1 MEDIVGI
8 ASCGCVYHAEE
19 GIPCEH
25 DIALAKQRGLL
36 CSDSLDLGYCL
47 DDAGWFATGYC
58 EEAQDSKSVTS
69 AYFAKEFAGKCNW
82 RRGINCSTKNQ
93 VWFF

>member
-25 DIALAKQRGLL
+25 DIALAKKRGLL
-36 CSDSLDLGYCL
+36 CSDSLYLGYCL
-47 DDAGWFATGYC
+47 DDAGWLACLDDIGWFAGGYC
-58 EEAQDSKSVTS
+58 EEKPEPKQSCWSLQRL
-69 AYFAKEFAGKCNW
+69 AK
-82 RRGINCSTKNQ
+82 
-93 VWFF
+93 

>member
-8 ASCGCVYHAEE
+8 APCGCIYHAEE

-36 CSDSLDLGYCL
+36 CDWQMGD
-47 DDAGWFATGYC
+47 C
-58 EEAQDSKSVTS
+58 EESQDSKSVTS
-69 AYFAKEFAGKCNW
+69 AWFAKELAGKCDW
-82 RRGINCSTKNQ
+82 RQRINCSSSKE
-93 VWFF
+93 V